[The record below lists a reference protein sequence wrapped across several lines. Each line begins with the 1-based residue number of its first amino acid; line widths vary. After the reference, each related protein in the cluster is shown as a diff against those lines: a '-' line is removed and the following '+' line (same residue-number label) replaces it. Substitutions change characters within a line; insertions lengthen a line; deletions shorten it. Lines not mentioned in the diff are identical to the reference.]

1 MKKINFIGRY
11 TAFFLI
17 VTLFSGIIISCKENE
32 EDIVKP
38 QTITDVILH
47 NSEFSTLREI
57 ILANDLS
64 DALRTENVTLFAP
77 NNAAFIAS
85 GITSAMVNAM
95 DKDKDKDSA
104 RAFVYKHIVGER
116 LLYDNL
122 KIKKYGSLV
131 KGDSIA
137 VSQAA
142 GTTTFIL
149 NKTANIITKNVNAD
163 NGMIQVVNK
172 TLATVK

>member
-17 VTLFSGIIISCKENE
+17 ITLFSGIIISCKEND
-32 EDIVKP
+32 EDIIKP
-38 QTITDVILH
+38 ETITDVILH

-64 DALRTENVTLFAP
+64 DALRTENLTLFAP
-77 NNAAFIAS
+77 NNAAFVAS

-104 RAFVYKHIVGER
+104 RAFIFKHLIKER

-122 KIKKYGSLV
+122 EAKTYQGFM
-131 KGDSIA
+131 KGDSVII
-137 VSQAA
+137 SRQ
-142 GTTTFIL
+142 GSDPTLIL

-163 NGMIQVVNK
+163 NGMIQVVNR
-172 TLATVK
+172 TLTTVK

>member
-17 VTLFSGIIISCKENE
+17 VTLFSGIIISCKED
-32 EDIVKP
+32 EDDVVKP
-38 QTITDVILH
+38 ETITDVILH

-64 DALRTENVTLFAP
+64 DALRTENLTLFAP
-77 NNAAFIAS
+77 NNAAFVSS
-85 GITSAMVNAM
+85 GITSAMVNSM
-95 DKDKDKDSA
+95 DKDNDKDSA
-104 RAFVYKHIVGER
+104 RAFVFKHLIKER

-122 KIKKYGSLV
+122 EAKTYQGFV
-131 KGDSIA
+131 KGDSIII
-137 VSQAA
+137 SKK
-142 GTTTFIL
+142 GSDPTLYL
-149 NKTANIITKNVNAD
+149 NNTASIITKNVNAD

-172 TLATVK
+172 TLTTIK

>member
-17 VTLFSGIIISCKENE
+17 ITLFSGIIISCKENE

-47 NSEFSTLREI
+47 NNEFSTLREI

-64 DALRTENVTLFAP
+64 DALRTENLTLFAP
-77 NNAAFIAS
+77 NDAAFIAS

-104 RAFVYKHIVGER
+104 RAFVFKHLIGER

-122 KIKKYGSLV
+122 ETKTYQGFV
-131 KGDSIA
+131 KGDSVIITKPA
-137 VSQAA
+137 SS
-142 GTTTFIL
+142 TTLLL
-149 NKTANIITKNVNAD
+149 NSTANIITKNVNAD
-163 NGMIQVVNK
+163 NGIIQVVNK
-172 TLATVK
+172 TLVKVK

>member
-32 EDIVKP
+32 EDVVKP
-38 QTITDVILH
+38 ETITDVILH
-47 NSEFSTLREI
+47 NNEFSTLREI

-64 DALRTENVTLFAP
+64 DALRTENLTLFAP
-77 NNAAFIAS
+77 NDAAFIAS

-104 RAFVYKHIVGER
+104 RAFVFKHLIKER

-122 KIKKYGSLV
+122 ETKKYGSLV
-131 KGDSIA
+131 KGDSIIVTQPA
-137 VSQAA
+137 N
-142 GTTTFIL
+142 TTSLLL
-149 NKTANIITKNVNAD
+149 NGTANIITKNVNAD

-172 TLATVK
+172 ALVKIK